1 MMVVERIV
9 NSIFPKRA
17 PANYLKLNLGTN
29 PDLYG
34 PFWIVVTLIFTI
46 AISGNIA
53 NYLQHASTDYHWRYN
68 FHLVSIAASSIIFYV
83 CFVPCALWGILKW
96 SAKTE
101 EEDTIDPDAE
111 TVRME

>member
-17 PANYLKLNLGTN
+17 PGNYLKLNLGTN

-53 NYLQHASTDYHWRYN
+53 NYLQHAST
-68 FHLVSIAASSIIFYV
+68 
-83 CFVPCALWGILKW
+83 G
-96 SAKTE
+96 
-101 EEDTIDPDAE
+101 
-111 TVRME
+111 M